1 MTTERLHKKGILLR
15 LGLSVVLASVMTVLF
30 CLVYTAGRDWLLQAI
45 ESHSLAFLENFDLLG
60 KVQARDKAMKI
71 LSQRLN
77 KMRTRLITAYIATAF
92 GIGGAVASI
101 LLQVLK

>member
-1 MTTERLHKKGILLR
+1 MPEVNIDEAIKEVDKDQFTKNWFM
-15 LGLSVVLASVMTVLF
+15 SV
-30 CLVYTAGRDWLLQAI
+30 QEHEQEKI
-45 ESHSLAFLENFDLLG
+45 EQESKLTMQMADLLG

-71 LSQRLN
+71 LSQRLD
-77 KMRTRLITAYIATAF
+77 KMRTRLITAYIITAF

>member
-1 MTTERLHKKGILLR
+1 MPDININDAIKEVDKDKFTKNWFM
-15 LGLSVVLASVMTVLF
+15 SVQEYEQEKLE
-30 CLVYTAGRDWLLQAI
+30 Q
-45 ESHSLAFLENFDLLG
+45 ESNLKMQMADLLG

-71 LSQRLN
+71 LSQRLD
-77 KMRTRLITAYIATAF
+77 KMRTRLITAYIAAAF